1 MAAKRG
7 KRRGR
12 KAPKRRTRKKATHH
26 ISPMAHLARKVQGI
40 DTRVAHIENEVT
52 SVLPKRFVKRKRK
65 SHRLGTLEER
75 GPEYWGSGE

>member
-7 KRRGR
+7 RRRGR
-12 KAPKRRTRKKATHH
+12 KAPKRRTRKGTHH

-40 DTRVAHIENEVT
+40 DTRLANVEEIF
-52 SVLPKRFVKRKRK
+52 PKKFVKRKHK
-65 SHRLGTLEER
+65 PHRLGTLEER